1 MNHAIILDCEFL
13 SAEGAPRRFW
23 NGPFDPDPTVV
34 QIGAWRLALD
44 GDFALTASFSQL
56 IRPVDRHGQP
66 VTLDPVFAG
75 LTGLTDARLADEG
88 ADLATAL
95 DAFTRFADGAMIWSW
110 GKDEVQLMA
119 ISPWIAGIPAPLPPH
134 RFGNACTLLLKAGVS
149 YDVVQTLRSH
159 TLCAHFGLTPPAGMA
174 HDATHD
180 AQGLGLAL
188 RHLLQ
193 TGLLDP
199 DDLRTTAP

>member
-34 QIGAWRLALD
+34 QIGAWRMAPD
-44 GDFALTASFSQL
+44 GDFAVTASFTHL

-66 VTLDPVFAG
+66 ITLDPVFAG

-88 ADLATAL
+88 VDLVAAL
-95 DAFTRFADGAMIWSW
+95 DAFTRFANGAMIWSW
-110 GKDEVQLMA
+110 GKDELHLMA
-119 ISPWIAGIPAPLPPH
+119 ISAWIAGIPAPLPAQ

-149 YDVVQTLRSH
+149 YDVVQSLRSH
-159 TLCAHFGLTPPAGMA
+159 TLCAHFGLTLPAGTA

-180 AQGLGLAL
+180 AQGLGLVL

-193 TGLLDP
+193 TGQLDP
-199 DDLRTTAP
+199 ADLRTTAP